1 MRQFFSKQTFLG
13 LLIGLIAPWLCLPL
27 VWFLL
32 SLGHETSVEYE
43 YLQFKLF
50 DYSRSR
56 HLSLALISNLL
67 WFYLFL
73 NREKYL
79 ISRGMILAMLLYAPY
94 MIYVYFFTESIGTQI
109 GQ

>member
-1 MRQFFSKQTFLG
+1 MKETLLG
-13 LLIGLIAPWLCLPL
+13 LAIGLIAPWVCLPI

-32 SLGHETSVEYE
+32 SLGHNTSIEYE
-43 YLQFKLF
+43 FLQFKLF
-50 DYSRSR
+50 DYTRSR
-56 HLSLALISNLL
+56 HLSLALISNML

-79 ISRGMILAMLLYAPY
+79 VSRGMILAMLLYAPY
-94 MIYVYFFTESIGTQI
+94 MIYVYFFTESIATQL